1 MMQAMQVRKGKRE
14 LGPGLERKRVPGY
27 VMVLGMCFAMIAI
40 LALAPGAN
48 AMQDPQDGGPRV
60 NPAPPAYSQNGP
72 QDEGRSDDQDPNGY
86 PQQTDRQSADQQP
99 SYSQNGGPS
108 QHDDAQF
115 PAAKSEVA
123 RISLLHGEISMQRGD
138 TGDWSTA
145 TLNTPLVRGDQVATG
160 DKSRAEIQLDYADIL
175 RLSARSQAKI
185 ADLTRTRIQLQI
197 AQGYASYSMFK
208 GGEADVEID
217 TPNVSVRPLRKG
229 RYRVQVNSDSET
241 EVIVREGEAEVT
253 TPQGS
258 TTVKQ
263 GQAITIRGT
272 SNPEYRVDSA
282 PPKDDWDR
290 FNKDR
295 DNEIRD
301 AASWRRTN
309 PYYTGANDLDG
320 HGRWV
325 FIPGYGWVWQPYQD
339 TGWAPYQAGRWVYEP
354 YWGWTWVSSEP
365 WGWAPYHYGRWFFWG
380 ASWVWWP
387 GPVYSYYRPIW
398 APAYVSFIG
407 FGHGFGVGF
416 GFGSIG
422 WLPCG
427 PFDYF
432 YPWYGRGFNRVNV
445 VNITNINVIN
455 VRNDFR
461 VRPLGIRGR
470 QPFVSNVNLALT
482 NPRVRAGI
490 SGVPAGEFGR
500 GNVQVTRLNVREA
513 DLRES
518 RVVTGNVPVVPTRES
533 LHAGAESRLG
543 EGGLQPRNTDRF
555 FARKQPPAAA
565 PAFHEQVSPVQRV
578 MQGHIG
584 NAQIPSA
591 GNRGPEATRAGEFHS
606 QGNSGT
612 ATPGRD
618 TAGQSASARAQDNTA
633 ESKTS
638 GDQNHGGWTKFSS
651 RSNSP
656 STSPSTTMSDSRRS
670 GTSGSTGRSG
680 ASGPASRGNV
690 NIPRNDGNPN
700 GRSSSGPGAS
710 TSAPSNEDRG
720 GFRRFPG
727 DGGAAPSESTP
738 RGESPKASGPV
749 DRERGDRG
757 VDRNN
762 SGWQRFP
769 SNSGPGSREDDGRQN
784 DNPGGRD
791 RSSSPRSKPILE
803 LNKPIVTPRG
813 TPGPSPSRGPDMRN
827 ERSGPPSGSRSSEP
841 RGGGSYGGGHER
853 GGGGGGHERG
863 GGGGGGE
870 RGSKSGSNLRNR

>member
-1 MMQAMQVRKGKRE
+1 MMQMMQMKSVIR
-14 LGPGLERKRVPGY
+14 RVSRDKALR
-27 VMVLGMCFAMIAI
+27 VTAFHALAICFALITF
-40 LALAPGAN
+40 APA
-48 AMQDPQDGGPRV
+48 AKAFQDPQDGGPRV
-60 NPAPPAYSQNGP
+60 ENQSPGYSQNSGSQADSEADSYP
-72 QDEGRSDDQDPNGY
+72 QRGRSQD
-86 PQQTDRQSADQQP
+86 
-99 SYSQNGGPS
+99 
-108 QHDDAQF
+108 HDEAQF
-115 PAAKSEVA
+115 PAARSEVA
-123 RISLLHGEISMQRGD
+123 RISLVHGEISMQRGD

-160 DKSRAEIQLDYADIL
+160 EKSRAEIQLDYADIL
-175 RLSARSQAKI
+175 RLSAHSQAKI

-263 GQAITIRGT
+263 GQVITIRGT

-301 AASWRRTN
+301 AASWHRTN
-309 PYYTGANDLDG
+309 PYYTGANDLDAN
-320 HGRWV
+320 GRWV

-339 TGWAPYQAGRWVYEP
+339 TGWAPYRAGRWVYEP
-354 YWGWTWVSSEP
+354 YWGWTWVSYEP

-387 GPVYSYYRPIW
+387 GPVYPFYRPIW

-407 FGHGFGVGF
+407 FGHGVGFGF

-427 PFDYF
+427 PHDYF

-461 VRPLGIRGR
+461 IRPLAIRGR

-490 SGVPAGEFGR
+490 SGLPAGEFGR
-500 GNVQVTRLNVREA
+500 GNVQVSRLNVREA

-533 LHAGAESRLG
+533 LHTGAQSRLG

-555 FARKQPPAAA
+555 FTRKQPPAAA
-565 PAFHEQVSPVQRV
+565 PAFHEQVNQVQRV
-578 MQGHIG
+578 MQGRIG
-584 NAQIPSA
+584 NAQIPNTSA
-591 GNRGPEATRAGEFHS
+591 GKTPMGNTPLGKQESPVGGNRGTEINSPRS
-606 QGNSGT
+606 QPG
-612 ATPGRD
+612 PGRD
-618 TAGQSASARAQDNTA
+618 AGNESREIGGGGNPERKPGPEVSGAPQGNADNSANRD
-633 ESKTS
+633 
-638 GDQNHGGWTKFSS
+638 HGGWTRVRITFKQ
-651 RSNSP
+651 
-656 STSPSTTMSDSRRS
+656 
-670 GTSGSTGRSG
+670 
-680 ASGPASRGNV
+680 A
-690 NIPRNDGNPN
+690 
-700 GRSSSGPGAS
+700 
-710 TSAPSNEDRG
+710 E
-720 GFRRFPG
+720 
-727 DGGAAPSESTP
+727 
-738 RGESPKASGPV
+738 
-749 DRERGDRG
+749 
-757 VDRNN
+757 
-762 SGWQRFP
+762 
-769 SNSGPGSREDDGRQN
+769 
-784 DNPGGRD
+784 
-791 RSSSPRSKPILE
+791 
-803 LNKPIVTPRG
+803 
-813 TPGPSPSRGPDMRN
+813 
-827 ERSGPPSGSRSSEP
+827 
-841 RGGGSYGGGHER
+841 
-853 GGGGGGHERG
+853 
-863 GGGGGGE
+863 
-870 RGSKSGSNLRNR
+870 

>member
-1 MMQAMQVRKGKRE
+1 MMQMKSVTQRVSRGKA
-14 LGPGLERKRVPGY
+14 LRVTAFHA
-27 VMVLGMCFAMIAI
+27 VALCFALMTFAPAAK
-40 LALAPGAN
+40 AL
-48 AMQDPQDGGPRV
+48 QDQQDGGPRAETQS
-60 NPAPPAYSQNGP
+60 PGYSQNSGS
-72 QDEGRSDDQDPNGY
+72 QDDSGADSY
-86 PQQTDRQSADQQP
+86 PQRGG
-99 SYSQNGGPS
+99 SQD
-108 QHDDAQF
+108 HDDGQF

-160 DKSRAEIQLDYADIL
+160 EKSRAEIQLDYADIL
-175 RLSARSQAKI
+175 RLAARSQAKI

-263 GQAITIRGT
+263 GQVITIRGT
-272 SNPEYRVDSA
+272 SSPEYRVDSA
-282 PPKDDWDR
+282 PSKDDWDR

-301 AASWRRTN
+301 AASWHRTN

-339 TGWAPYQAGRWVYEP
+339 AAWAPYQSGRWVYEP
-354 YWGWTWVSSEP
+354 YWGWTWVSYEP

-380 ASWVWWP
+380 GSWVWWP
-387 GPVYSYYRPIW
+387 GPVYPFYRPIW

-407 FGHGFGVGF
+407 FGHGFGFGF

-427 PFDYF
+427 PNDFF
-432 YPWYGRGFNRVNV
+432 FPWYGRGFNRVNV

-455 VRNDFR
+455 VRNNFF
-461 VRPLGIRGR
+461 VRPLAIRGR

-500 GNVQVTRLNVREA
+500 GNVQVSRLNLREA

-518 RVVTGNVPVVPTRES
+518 RMVTGNLPVVPTRES

-543 EGGLQPRNTDRF
+543 ESGLQPRNTDRF

-565 PAFHEQVSPVQRV
+565 PAFHEQVNQVQRV
-578 MQGHIG
+578 MQGRIG
-584 NAQIPSA
+584 NAQIPNTPGGKTPTGNTPVGKQESPGG
-591 GNRGPEATRAGEFHS
+591 GNRGAEINSHRS
-606 QGNSGT
+606 Q
-612 ATPGRD
+612 PGRGRD
-618 TAGQSASARAQDNTA
+618 AGNESLGVGGRGNAERSAEPAA
-633 ESKTS
+633 
-638 GDQNHGGWTKFSS
+638 GDRGGWTKFG
-651 RSNSP
+651 SP
-656 STSPSTTMSDSRRS
+656 STRVNDS
-670 GTSGSTGRSG
+670 GRSG
-680 ASGPASRGNV
+680 NAGPSRSSGPASRGNV
-690 NIPRNDGNPN
+690 SIPRNDGNPN
-700 GRSSSGPGAS
+700 GRSNSGPGAN

-727 DGGAAPSESTP
+727 DGSAPPSESTP
-738 RGESPKASGPV
+738 RGESPKGSGPV

-762 SGWQRFP
+762 GGWQRFP
-769 SNSGPGSREDDGRQN
+769 ANSGPGSRENDGRQN
-784 DNPGGRD
+784 DNSGGRD
-791 RSSSPRSKPILE
+791 RSSGPRSKPILE

-813 TPGPSPSRGPDMRN
+813 TPGPSPSRGPDIRN
-827 ERSGPPSGSRSSEP
+827 ERSDPPPSMSRGEEP
-841 RGGGSYGGGHER
+841 RGGPREGRSVGGGRER
-853 GGGGGGHERG
+853 GGGGYGRSSGGGGGGHERG
-863 GGGGGGE
+863 GGGGGGD
-870 RGSKSGSNLRNR
+870 RGSKSGSNPKNR